1 VNPASFHDLW
11 IKYARDVYRFS
22 LYLSAEP
29 ATAEDL
35 TSEAFLRVWTA
46 WDRVALPTVKS
57 YLFATAR
64 NLYFQ

>member
-1 VNPASFHDLW
+1 MNPASFHDLW